1 MYDKIKNINN
11 MIKLT
16 ITNANFFH
24 CKQLPKILENLFIY
38 IFKNIP

>member
-16 ITNANFFH
+16 IANANFFH
-24 CKQLPKILENLFIY
+24 DKQLFKILEYLFVY
-38 IFKNIP
+38 I